1 MGKDEFADELQLVT
15 LHLVKKLTTMT
26 PMSAD
31 VVNAVRVLCQNE
43 AHFARGDQIIAAG
56 DPYSNV
62 YLVHAGWGTRYKLL
76 ENGARQ
82 IVNFVLP
89 GDFMCFNAP
98 LFRCSDFH
106 LSAQTAMQAYVIPI
120 MPFARLLASQPQFAL
135 ALSWTNAHEES
146 LLAERI
152 LSLGRRSAKQR
163 MAHLLCELWRRLQLL
178 DMTDDNRFPMPL
190 TQEDLADTLGLSTVH
205 VNRTL
210 RALRAEQLIEASN
223 GTVRILDM
231 PGLEH
236 AAGFDSGYLH
246 FTEVAA
252 RLL

>member
-1 MGKDEFADELQLVT
+1 MGKDEFAEELRLVT
-15 LHLVKKLTTMT
+15 LHLVKKLTPMM
-26 PMSAD
+26 PMSTEVAND
-31 VVNAVRVLCQNE
+31 IRVLCQNE
-43 AHFARGDQIIAAG
+43 AHFARNDQIIAAG
-56 DPYSNV
+56 DTYTNV
-62 YLVHAGWGTRYKLL
+62 YLVHAGWAVRYKLL

-98 LFRCSDFH
+98 LFPCSDFH
-106 LSAQTAMQAYVIPI
+106 LAAQTAMQAYVIPI
-120 MPFARLLASQPQFAL
+120 TPFTRMLASQPLFAL

-178 DMTDDNRFPMPL
+178 DMTDGDRFPLPL

-210 RALRAEQLIEASN
+210 RALRADKLIESIN

-231 PGLEH
+231 TGLER
-236 AAGFDSGYLH
+236 AAGFDGGYLH
-246 FTEVAA
+246 FTEVTA
-252 RLL
+252 RVL